1 MLENDLTAAN
11 DSPTLHS
18 SELDRLSR
26 RRQGDLAEVSF
37 AMLLYALNRAHTSAT
52 LRIERGPLWKEIY
65 LEGGVPVDCRSNM
78 VQETLSRFVVT
89 IGRLDQ
95 ITAESCYRESITR
108 SVRFGDVLIE
118 KELMGA
124 EELLNILQQN
134 LARKLLDGFSWQSGT
149 FRVDGRPPQVD
160 SPLRVNVPQLVFIG
174 VNRFATQ
181 EVIDSSIAPLIGK
194 QLALNPEPICSIDQL
209 KIAKQHEGV
218 VGGLQSG
225 GVRIDQL
232 AALDGVAYEE
242 LTRLLYALT
251 LIEVVVPAD
260 SLIVDAPPPVED
272 PSGRPSPERHEQ
284 AAEVSEERRAQI
296 MELALN
302 HRRKSPAELLSVPAE
317 AKLDDVGHRFF
328 EFARDYAPW
337 QFDEPLRERA
347 GQVFLAGARAYAE
360 LCRQKSTGA
369 PSGETQPL
377 QNISEADLSPAGG
390 GDRESDPLQDPGFR
404 IKSDLLDPEVQ
415 FERGLRLVKAGEY
428 SQALEQF
435 DFAAELDPQ
444 NLRYASERAY
454 CQHLCDPSRSAQ
466 SSLEALREVLR
477 VDPTF
482 GLALFYVGEILRK
495 ANRLDEA
502 ASFLRRSLKPMAPD
516 RRPVDALRKLSKARK
531 QAEA

>member
-1 MLENDLTAAN
+1 MLNDDMTTTN
-11 DSPTLHS
+11 ESPALHAD
-18 SELDRLSR
+18 ELDRLSR
-26 RRQGDLAEVSF
+26 IREGDLAEVSF

-52 LRIERGPLWKEIY
+52 LRIERGPLWKEISF
-65 LEGGVPVDCRSNM
+65 EGGVPVDCRSNLI
-78 VQETLSRFVVT
+78 QETLSRFIVS
-89 IGRLDQ
+89 IGRLEQ

-134 LARKLLDGFSWQSGT
+134 LAHKLLDGFSWQSGS
-149 FRVDGRPPQVD
+149 FHVDGRPPQVD
-160 SPLRVNVPQLVFIG
+160 SPLKVNVPQLVFIG

-181 EVIDSSIAPLIGK
+181 EVIDSLIAPLIGK
-194 QLALNPEPICSIDQL
+194 QLALNPNPVCGIDQL
-209 KIAKQHEGV
+209 KINTKHEGV
-218 VGGLQSG
+218 VSALQSG

-260 SLIVDAPPPVED
+260 GLSVEAPPPVEEGPD
-272 PSGRPSPERHEQ
+272 SPPSKQEEQ
-284 AAEVSEERRAQI
+284 AIEVSEERRAQI

-302 HRRKSPAELLSVPAE
+302 HRRKGAAELLEVPMDAN
-317 AKLDDVGHRFF
+317 LDEVGRRFF

-337 QFDEPLRERA
+337 QYEEPLRERA
-347 GQVFLAGARAYAE
+347 GQVFLAGARAYAD
-360 LCRQKSTGA
+360 LYRQRSTGA
-369 PSGETQPL
+369 SS
-377 QNISEADLSPAGG
+377 SEARPLESLSKTGVSPAAVQK
-390 GDRESDPLQDPGFR
+390 SDDDPHDETNFR
-404 IKSDLLDPEVQ
+404 ITSDLLDPEVQ
-415 FERGLRLVKAGEY
+415 FERGLQLVKAGEY
-428 SQALEQF
+428 TQALEQF

-454 CQHLCDPSRSAQ
+454 CQHLCDPSKSAQ

-482 GLALFYVGEILRK
+482 GLALYYVGEILRK

-531 QAEA
+531 EAEA